1 VRLALLSLLLPSLAF
16 ARSVEKIAAVVNDEI
31 VLEGELEDAAAP
43 QFRGVDRESGDGKK
57 KWDELRRKALE
68 ALIDSHL
75 IGQQAIELK
84 LAVTTEEVERAIEE
98 VRSQNKLDATTFVD
112 ALKQQGL
119 TMEQYRKSLKK
130 QILELKVFNTAVR
143 SRVSISD
150 DEVRS
155 YYQQNSRSM
164 GDDVRPLEEVKDQIR
179 RTLYDQQVE
188 KASQSWLRELRRKA
202 HIDVR

>member
-1 VRLALLSLLLPSLAF
+1 
-16 ARSVEKIAAVVNDEI
+16 
-31 VLEGELEDAAAP
+31 
-43 QFRGVDRESGDGKK
+43 GVDRESGDGKK

-155 YYQQNSRSM
+155 
-164 GDDVRPLEEVKDQIR
+164 
-179 RTLYDQQVE
+179 
-188 KASQSWLRELRRKA
+188 
-202 HIDVR
+202 